1 MGLRAARC
9 GSLHTAHVYP
19 NASDDED
26 GGHEPSY
33 WRRRAV
39 LAAGLSLLLGVLV
52 WALSGGGKPASPAV
66 AAPAP
71 RSSATLRMLPAAGY
85 SSSSAFSSAQA
96 RRTAP
101 GTASPAASPS
111 GAGPVPGG
119 PCPASAVVLSLFS
132 STPSNPGGYDP
143 QFEIYAVSTAAGT
156 CTFDL
161 SPGRLHLTVMWAGR
175 VVWDSADCARGD
187 ASRVARLSRGV
198 PAQESIT
205 WNRTFT
211 LPGCVELAS
220 QARPGTYEVQA
231 RTAAVASQ
239 VVTFKLR

>member
-1 MGLRAARC
+1 
-9 GSLHTAHVYP
+9 VYP
-19 NASDDED
+19 NAPRDED
-26 GGHEPSY
+26 GRHEPSY

-39 LAAGLSLLLGVLV
+39 LAVGLILALGVLT
-52 WALSGGGKPASPAV
+52 WALSGGKPASPAA

-71 RSSATLRMLPAAGY
+71 KSSATLRTLPAAAY
-85 SSSSAFSSAQA
+85 PSSSAFSSAQA
-96 RRTAP
+96 RRTVP
-101 GTASPAASPS
+101 GLASPAASPS
-111 GAGPVPGG
+111 GATPGPGG

-132 STPSNPGGYDP
+132 STPSYSGGRDP
-143 QFEIYAVSTAAGT
+143 QFEVYAVTTASGT

-161 SPGRLHLTVMWAGR
+161 STGKLHLTVMWAGR
-175 VVWDSADCARGD
+175 VLWDSADCARGD

-198 PAQESIT
+198 PAQESFT
-205 WNRTFT
+205 WNRTIT

>member
-1 MGLRAARC
+1 M
-9 GSLHTAHVYP
+9 
-19 NASDDED
+19 
-26 GGHEPSY
+26 
-33 WRRRAV
+33 V
-39 LAAGLSLLLGVLV
+39 LAAGLSLVLGVLA

-66 AAPAP
+66 AAPAA
-71 RSSATLRMLPAAGY
+71 RSAATLRMLPAAAY
-85 SSSSAFSSAQA
+85 PSSPAFSSAQA
-96 RRTAP
+96 RRTVLGP
-101 GTASPAASPS
+101 ASPAASPS
-111 GAGPVPGG
+111 GAGPGPGPASPALSG
-119 PCPASAVVLSLFS
+119 SGLGPGERPCPASAVVLSLFS
-132 STPSNPGGYDP
+132 STPSNSGGHDP
-143 QFEIYAVSTAAGT
+143 QFEVYAVSTASGP

-205 WNRTFT
+205 WNRTIT

>member
-1 MGLRAARC
+1 MESAASRC
-9 GSLHTAHVYP
+9 LSQLV
-19 NASDDED
+19 
-26 GGHEPSY
+26 
-33 WRRRAV
+33 
-39 LAAGLSLLLGVLV
+39 GLSIG
-52 WALSGGGKPASPAV
+52 ASPQDDAGQPRGVAV
-66 AAPAP
+66 
-71 RSSATLRMLPAAGY
+71 RAG
-85 SSSSAFSSAQA
+85 
-96 RRTAP
+96 R
-101 GTASPAASPS
+101 G
-111 GAGPVPGG
+111 PGG

-132 STPSNPGGYDP
+132 TTPSYSGGHDP
-143 QFEIYAVSTAAGT
+143 QFEVYAVSTASGT

-161 SPGRLHLTVMWAGR
+161 SPAILHLTVMWAGR

-205 WNRTFT
+205 WNRTIT

-220 QARPGTYEVQA
+220 RARPGTYEVQA